1 MTKNISIADLQGL
14 LADGGIN
21 LVDVREADEFATGH
35 VPGAVNLP
43 LSEFAGRYTELAAD
57 KSYHI
62 ICQMGG
68 RSAQACAF
76 LDAQGYDVTNV
87 DGGTAAWTG
96 NLEKK

>member
-1 MTKNISIADLQGL
+1 MTKNISIAELQDL
-14 LADGGIN
+14 LAQGRVH
-21 LVDVREADEFATGH
+21 LVDVREADEFAAGH

-43 LSEFAGRYTELAAD
+43 LSEIAGRYTELATD

-76 LDAQGYDVTNV
+76 LDAQGYHVTNV
-87 DGGTAAWTG
+87 NGGTAAWTG
-96 NLEKK
+96 HLEK

>member
-14 LADGGIN
+14 LDQGGVN
-21 LVDVREADEFATGH
+21 LVDVREADEFAAGH

-57 KSYHI
+57 KPYHI

-87 DGGTAAWTG
+87 DGGTVAWTG
-96 NLEKK
+96 NLEK

>member
-14 LADGGIN
+14 LDQGGVN
-21 LVDVREADEFATGH
+21 LVDVREADEFAAGH

-57 KSYHI
+57 KPYHI

-96 NLEKK
+96 NLEK

>member
-1 MTKNISIADLQGL
+1 MIKNVDLVDVV
-14 LADGGIN
+14 AN
-21 LVDVREADEFATGH
+21 LEAKAFNLIDVREADEYEAGH

-43 LSEFAGRYTELAAD
+43 LSELVGRYAELKTD
-57 KSYHI
+57 EPYHI

-76 LDAQGYDVTNV
+76 LDSKGYDVTNI

-96 NLEKK
+96 LKM

>member
-14 LADGGIN
+14 LDKGGIN

-57 KSYHI
+57 KPYHI

-96 NLEKK
+96 NLEK